1 MKTYLKTDKNAKKNV
16 KNAGKNIQ
24 KFRFLDALQGLSIE
38 IYSKNVIV

>member
-1 MKTYLKTDKNAKKNV
+1 MLKKRKKCRQ
-16 KNAGKNIQ
+16 NIQ